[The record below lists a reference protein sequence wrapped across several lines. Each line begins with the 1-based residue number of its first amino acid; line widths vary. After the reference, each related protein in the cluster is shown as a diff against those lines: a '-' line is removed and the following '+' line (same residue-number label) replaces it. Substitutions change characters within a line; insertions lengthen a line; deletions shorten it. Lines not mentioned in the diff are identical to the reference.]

1 MDKPTGSAM
10 YTQFLNSSGGVQSDL
25 TVTRLGED
33 WFRVVTGS
41 GFIANDLAWIE
52 MHVQSDDLP
61 VDIRDTTLEL
71 AVIAMWGPQARKVL
85 QKITAEDVT
94 NQAFPYLTA
103 KNIDINGVKVLAQ
116 RVSYVG
122 ELGWE
127 LYVPNNRA
135 VAVWDALLMAGE
147 EFGIE
152 VGGYK
157 VLDALRLEKG
167 YRYFTADVTQLENP
181 YQAGLGFC
189 VDLDKGDFVG
199 REALLKTKEQAPK
212 RKLCT
217 LLLDGE
223 DYAMIYG
230 GEAIYSAGK
239 VVSRV
244 RSGGYGFTLKRNIAY
259 AYLPPELAV
268 AGSHLDV
275 EIFDQT
281 IRAEV
286 VKTVLFDPKGE
297 KLRA

>member
-1 MDKPTGSAM
+1 
-10 YTQFLNSSGGVQSDL
+10 
-25 TVTRLGED
+25 
-33 WFRVVTGS
+33 
-41 GFIANDLAWIE
+41 
-52 MHVQSDDLP
+52 
-61 VDIRDTTLEL
+61 
-71 AVIAMWGPQARKVL
+71 MWGPQARNVL
-85 QKITAEDVT
+85 QKITAEDVS
-94 NQAFPYLTA
+94 NQVFPYLTA
-103 KNIDINGVKVLAQ
+103 KSIDINGVKVLAQ

-135 VAVWDALLMAGE
+135 VAVWDALLTAGE

-181 YQAGLGFC
+181 YQAVWGFC
-189 VDLDKGDFVG
+189 VDLYNGYFVG
-199 REALLKTKEQAPK
+199 REALLEAKAQGPK

-217 LLLDGE
+217 LLLDGD
-223 DYAMIYG
+223 DYAMLYG
-230 GEAIYSAGK
+230 GEAVYSAGK

-244 RSGGYGFTLKRNIAY
+244 RSGGYGFTLKKNIAY
-259 AYLPPELAV
+259 AYLAPEFSAQ
-268 AGSHLDV
+268 GTILDV